1 VHIEDAATDPEYT
14 RAEAVQ
20 LGRQRTMLGLP
31 LVREDA
37 LIGVITLAAA
47 AIDKLAELRR
57 ARVFGFASQLK
68 RAARAWLFACA
79 RGARFTLSK
88 APAGAMMAHNH
99 RESGV
104 CRLRWLR
111 AGPISSA

>member
-1 VHIEDAATDPEYT
+1 MARQSQSSGSERGSVDIDDP
-14 RAEAVQ
+14 
-20 LGRQRTMLGLP
+20 
-31 LVREDA
+31 
-37 LIGVITLAAA
+37 
-47 AIDKLAELRR
+47 RR

-68 RAARAWLFACA
+68 RAARAWLFAA

-111 AGPISSA
+111 AGPISSSVIDRIGVMLFRPTSLANAG